1 MADLAAEAIDSLPP
15 VGNTDEGEAVAG
27 AAQKRSH
34 VTTALTEDGR
44 MKIEIHAPTTLLLV
58 VSLVLIVI
66 AVICVFVVPNTAAAF
81 WMALAAYGVLVLG
94 TIVKT

>member
-1 MADLAAEAIDSLPP
+1 MPP
-15 VGNTDEGEAVAG
+15 VGNADESEAVAG
-27 AAQKRSH
+27 AAQKMSH

>member
-1 MADLAAEAIDSLPP
+1 
-15 VGNTDEGEAVAG
+15 
-27 AAQKRSH
+27 
-34 VTTALTEDGR
+34 